1 MKRIATI
8 LLYITV
14 ALLIIWQIPWWYNY
28 LRADAS
34 REPFTIYSQLLGD
47 FIITDHDEGTMTYR
61 SGQGMQYSR
70 EEVDSLLPTFYYR
83 QLLTDGRLPDTL
95 YGEAVTPQL
104 IQRGAVTFRCSP
116 RTLAAPAV
124 ALYPL
129 LESASRRVKL
139 EMPADLFLSLI
150 HI

>member
-8 LLYITV
+8 LLYTTV

-61 SGQGMQYSR
+61 SGQGGQ
-70 EEVDSLLPTFYYR
+70 
-83 QLLTDGRLPDTL
+83 
-95 YGEAVTPQL
+95 
-104 IQRGAVTFRCSP
+104 
-116 RTLAAPAV
+116 
-124 ALYPL
+124 
-129 LESASRRVKL
+129 
-139 EMPADLFLSLI
+139 
-150 HI
+150 